1 MVNVLANKR
10 GGSPM
15 KIVIVDNHPVIRQGI
30 ISILAN
36 EKDVQEI
43 KEASNIQEAMSI
55 ITREE
60 IEIVIVD
67 LRLDNEDGLAI
78 VARAKDMDLKTKF
91 IVLTE
96 VMSQEDFKRATQLG
110 VEGYIL
116 KEAFVEDIL
125 YAIRVISRGKKYY
138 YSEILKYND
147 HFNNNSII
155 NQLTD
160 REKDVLNEIRKGLSN
175 EEIANSLYIS
185 EHTVK
190 KHVSNILTK
199 LNVSNRTQIAFKLNN
214 K

>member
-1 MVNVLANKR
+1 
-10 GGSPM
+10 M

-214 K
+214 KWKM